1 VACGVHVRTDVYCR
15 PGPPA
20 QPQLEIEPVLWSGV
34 GYRAK
39 NVGFKKIEDQIEILE
54 VASSCGAF

>member
-1 VACGVHVRTDVYCR
+1 MSIAVLGRR
-15 PGPPA
+15 R
-20 QPQLEIEPVLWSGV
+20 QPQVEIEPSLWSGV